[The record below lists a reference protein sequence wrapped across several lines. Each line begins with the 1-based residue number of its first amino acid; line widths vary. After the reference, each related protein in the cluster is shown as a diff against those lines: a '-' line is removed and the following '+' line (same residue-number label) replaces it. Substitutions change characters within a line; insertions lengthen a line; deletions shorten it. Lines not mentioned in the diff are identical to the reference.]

1 MDPAPVIYL
10 PPPLDLPLADVVV
23 NVVDGDDGD
32 DPMEG
37 VEEDYEE
44 DGAVDGGGGTPSEDG
59 ECAAADIDIDSGDSD
74 VTHGIIFFHCTCFF
88 FLPIYTKNVV
98 PCLRCFAEARRGFG
112 SPTGDGWKNDP
123 CHPSLMCKL
132 VFTSLSSIKVGN
144 KV

>member
-23 NVVDGDDGD
+23 NDVVDGDDGD

-44 DGAVDGGGGTPSEDG
+44 DGAVDAGGGTPSEDG
-59 ECAAADIDIDSGDSD
+59 ECAAADVDIDSGDSD

-88 FLPIYTKNVV
+88 LTNLYKKMWFHVCDAL
-98 PCLRCFAEARRGFG
+98 LRRDEALARRLAMGG
-112 SPTGDGWKNDP
+112 RMTRVT
-123 CHPSLMCKL
+123 HL
-132 VFTSLSSIKVGN
+132 
-144 KV
+144 